1 MENWG
6 APQETIDASIPEIEK
21 SIDENTSPMGI
32 IKATPWGLLFIFI
45 VAAITSIFVKKN
57 EPVSDRIN

>member
-1 MENWG
+1 MK
-6 APQETIDASIPEIEK
+6 K